1 MIITNCKIIYLDKI
15 EEGSVLIEDGKI
27 KKINPEIYGDSEVFD
42 AEGLFLAPGFIDV
55 HIHGAGGYDT
65 MDGTTEA
72 LNVISKSIMEHG
84 TTSFL
89 PTTMTVDVEEI
100 NKAMKAIKQLK
111 EEGTDGANIL
121 GCHLEGPFISP
132 KAIGAQNPNYL
143 LEPTIENYEKMI
155 EGCEDEVVSITLA
168 PEIPGAKELIYYLS
182 KKGVVCSAG
191 HTKATYNE
199 IIEAIKYGLS
209 HSTHL
214 YNAMTGFNHREPGTV
229 GAIFDSEITTETIA
243 DGIHIAYPALKLA
256 YKVKTTD
263 KVMLVSDSMMACC
276 MKDGRYSL
284 GGQQVDVVNGAA
296 RLKNGSLAGSVLTI
310 DKAIENIYKNCDI
323 PLYEAVKMATYNPAK
338 HCKVEMFKGLIK
350 KCTYTELILFKENI
364 QIKKIFINVREK
376 YST

>member
-243 DGIHIAYPALKLA
+243 DGIHIAYPG
-256 YKVKTTD
+256 T
-263 KVMLVSDSMMACC
+263 
-276 MKDGRYSL
+276 YSP
-284 GGQQVDVVNGAA
+284 
-296 RLKNGSLAGSVLTI
+296 SS
-310 DKAIENIYKNCDI
+310 
-323 PLYEAVKMATYNPAK
+323 
-338 HCKVEMFKGLIK
+338 
-350 KCTYTELILFKENI
+350 
-364 QIKKIFINVREK
+364 
-376 YST
+376 ST